1 MIRKRYEA
9 VVVGT
14 SAGGLS
20 ALKALLA
27 FVPKDFRM
35 PVVIVQHFHPLQ
47 NDSFIANLNQGCQV
61 PVREAGEKESLEPG
75 MVYLA
80 PPNYHLLIELDRTLS
95 LSVDP
100 KVNFSRPS
108 IDILFETAARAYG
121 AKLIGVILT
130 GANQD
135 GAAGLRTVR
144 EHGGLAIVQDPAAAE
159 FPAMPS
165 AALKEAG
172 ADHVLSI
179 TGIGRLLGQ
188 AGTGPTAM
196 PRQVEFEPRK
206 P

>member
-1 MIRKRYEA
+1 MRRKRYQA
-9 VVVGT
+9 VVIGA
-14 SAGGLS
+14 SAGGFN
-20 ALKALLA
+20 ALKTLLA
-27 FVPKDFRM
+27 FVPKDFRI

-47 NDSFIANLNQGCQV
+47 NDSFIANLRRGCQV
-61 PVREAGEKESLEPG
+61 PVREADEKESLEPG
-75 MVYLA
+75 VVYLA
-80 PPNYHLLIELDRTLS
+80 PPNYHLLIEWDRTLS

-108 IDILFETAARAYG
+108 IDILFETAARTYG

-144 EHGGLAIVQDPAAAE
+144 ERGGLAIVQDPAAAE
-159 FPAMPS
+159 FPAMPA

-188 AGTGPTAM
+188 AGTGTAVI
-196 PRQVEFEPRK
+196 PSQVELEPRK